1 MATPEIMLISFPLL
15 VVLALLH
22 KARRRSLVIHGRVAS
37 KRMRDHQN
45 LGESI
50 VAKLWMAKL
59 GRTKF
64 WVPCLCGVPNLGGAK
79 FWVPCLC
86 GVPNLGGAKFWVPCL
101 CGVPNL
107 GGAKFWVQCSC

>member
-37 KRMRDHQN
+37 KRMHDHQN

-79 FWVPCLC
+79 FWVPSLS
-86 GVPNLGGAKFWVPCL
+86 GVPNLGGAKFW
-101 CGVPNL
+101 
-107 GGAKFWVQCSC
+107 AQCSC

>member
-1 MATPEIMLISFPLL
+1 M
-15 VVLALLH
+15 
-22 KARRRSLVIHGRVAS
+22 IHGHVDW
-37 KRMRDHQN
+37 KKMCNQN

-50 VAKLWMAKL
+50 GAKFWMAKL

-64 WVPCLCGVPNLGGAK
+64 WVPCLCGVPNLGGS
-79 FWVPCLC
+79 
-86 GVPNLGGAKFWVPCL
+86 KFWVPCL